1 MGRIEVIAGCMYSGK
16 TEELIRRLIRA
27 RIAKQSVIVFKPAID
42 TRYAVEEVVTHAGM
56 SFPCFPLQSAQEILS
71 GAQEA
76 HVVGIDEAQFFDAAL
91 PDIVEQLAASG
102 KRVVIAGLDLDSDG
116 QPFGPMPHL
125 MALAEEVVKPT
136 AVCTTCGG
144 NATRTQRMVR
154 NWERVLLGST
164 GAYDARCRTHWRPGP
179 EE

>member
-27 RIAKQSVIVFKPAID
+27 RIAKQGVVVFKPAID
-42 TRYAVEEVVTHAGM
+42 TRYGVESVVTHAGM
-56 SFPCFPLQSAQEILS
+56 SFPCRPIQSAQEILS
-71 GAQEA
+71 GLEDEQ
-76 HVVGIDEAQFFDAAL
+76 VVGIDEAQFFDAAL
-91 PDIVEQLAASG
+91 PDIVEQLASVG
-102 KRVVIAGLDLDSDG
+102 RRVVIAGLDLDSDG
-116 QPFGPMPHL
+116 RPFGPMPQL
-125 MALAEEVVKPT
+125 MAMAEEVTKPT

-144 NATRTQRMVR
+144 SATRSQRMVR

-164 GAYDARCRTHWRPGP
+164 GAYDARCRKHWKPGP